1 MNIYK
6 ELSDLN
12 KVFIIKTTNFER
24 SGENIT
30 KKNEENIDKSKLD
43 YYMSVLNRNSKR
55 LLSLINN
62 IIDTAKIDAGFYKLN
77 ITEND
82 IVYLVEEVV
91 LSMKD
96 FAENSGLELII
107 DPEIEEKVIECDREN
122 IERCIINLI
131 GNAIKFTEEGGKVD
145 VIINDND
152 QYVTIIVR
160 DTGIGIEEKNYEAI
174 FDRFSQ
180 GYGSITE
187 EYGGSGLG
195 LTITKQIINL
205 HNGDIRVK
213 SKVGVGSEFIIILPT
228 KQI

>member
-1 MNIYK
+1 
-6 ELSDLN
+6 
-12 KVFIIKTTNFER
+12 
-24 SGENIT
+24 
-30 KKNEENIDKSKLD
+30 
-43 YYMSVLNRNSKR
+43 MSVLNRNSKR